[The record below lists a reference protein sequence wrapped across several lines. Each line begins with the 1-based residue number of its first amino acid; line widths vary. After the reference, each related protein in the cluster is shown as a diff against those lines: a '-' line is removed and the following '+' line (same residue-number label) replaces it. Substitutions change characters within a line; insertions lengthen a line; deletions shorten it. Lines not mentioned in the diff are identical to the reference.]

1 VKDANGQYYGG
12 GPFGFA
18 SYGQSGQTTGTT
30 TSLSAGTD
38 TLWGLRVVVTPAIAQ
53 GTALVGAFQLS
64 AQVLRRE
71 GMRVEATNS
80 NEDDFLKNL
89 VAIRVE
95 ERLGLAVYR
104 PAGFGTIT
112 GL

>member
-1 VKDANGQYYGG
+1 
-12 GPFGFA
+12 
-18 SYGQSGQTTGTT
+18 
-30 TSLSAGTD
+30 
-38 TLWGLRVVVTPAIAQ
+38 VVVTPAIAQ

-64 AQVLRRE
+64 AQVYRRE
-71 GMRVEATNS
+71 GIRVEATNS

-89 VAIRVE
+89 IAIRVE

-104 PAGFGTIT
+104 PAGFGTVT